1 MSIPIEYI
9 VWLCLAAFTAGF
21 VDAIVGGGGLIQVPA
36 ALVLLDTQPVVKAIA
51 SIKLPSFSGTLF
63 AAIQYLKKV
72 KINYS
77 LTVIM
82 CVIAFFSSFA
92 GSELLSVVSN
102 DFMKPVLLIGFI
114 VTATLLRLAYDVIVK
129 KIDPAGAGPVSH
141 VHWPV
146 NWP

>member
-9 VWLCLAAFTAGF
+9 VWLCLAAFTSGF

-129 KIDPAGAGPVSH
+129 K
-141 VHWPV
+141 
-146 NWP
+146 